1 MMINHLM
8 YVPSGLPVARL
19 LTCNNVTA
27 AHQLR
32 KMPEQVERAAAVVFQ
47 RWVVALEAI
56 VLLQYLLSVCARD
69 AA

>member
-1 MMINHLM
+1 MINHLM

-32 KMPEQVERAAAVVFQ
+32 KMPVQVEKAAAVVFQ
-47 RWVVALEAI
+47 QWVVAFEAG
-56 VLLQYLLSVCARD
+56 VLLQGLFSACARD
-69 AA
+69 AM